1 MKHQDPQTPIT
12 KMKGTDNNK
21 FCWVFAGISLNW

>member
-1 MKHQDPQTPIT
+1 MKHQDTQTPTT

-21 FCWVFAGISLNW
+21 FDEYLQESV